1 MTSDPSA
8 SAPAG
13 LVHQAPPASNP
24 VPVPGDGAASSIAS
38 TRHPPLARLVRPADF
53 ERVLATPQRLRS
65 PHFALHHLEGAPLP
79 APWPGRRRAEAAAG
93 AVPGDSPVTSSLT
106 TELSTGVDATTCN
119 DVDDSGR
126 WLGLVVPKRHARRSV
141 TRALVKR
148 QIRDVAAH
156 CGNRLPAGQ
165 WVARLRAPFD
175 PKEFPS
181 AASDA
186 LKAAARAELL
196 QLFDRAM
203 RGERDKWR
211 PRKAAAPAA
220 PAPAGPP
227 A

>member
-1 MTSDPSA
+1 M
-8 SAPAG
+8 
-13 LVHQAPPASNP
+13 
-24 VPVPGDGAASSIAS
+24 
-38 TRHPPLARLVRPADF
+38 
-53 ERVLATPQRLRS
+53 
-65 PHFALHHLEGAPLP
+65 
-79 APWPGRRRAEAAAG
+79 
-93 AVPGDSPVTSSLT
+93 
-106 TELSTGVDATTCN
+106 
-119 DVDDSGR
+119 
-126 WLGLVVPKRHARRSV
+126 VPKRHARRSV